1 MLVVGT
7 EEKEVIQTLTQAPF
21 RFRREKQWGAT
32 HEGMMG
38 PQRSDFLGYVPSSPT
53 PESRSTC
60 QYFWEG
66 RDQVVSSLRYSLSQA
81 ASHYPAL
88 SLSFSSSPHVTLFCP
103 LEIL

>member
-38 PQRSDFLGYVPSSPT
+38 PQRSDFLG
-53 PESRSTC
+53 
-60 QYFWEG
+60 
-66 RDQVVSSLRYSLSQA
+66 
-81 ASHYPAL
+81 
-88 SLSFSSSPHVTLFCP
+88 
-103 LEIL
+103 